1 MKTTPANANTGGSA
15 APPPAGWGR
24 RKKILLGVLILL
36 GLLLLGA
43 VLILGTPRRWQVD
56 PKISVFEARRI
67 RQIMSRLTSVMV
79 TQDGTMAEKAEI
91 ELSEPELNTMLRFG
105 LRTAQLRQSP
115 DLYYDAEWK
124 NGGLRLRVSRVLP
137 VLAVNLETELVPG
150 FANGRA
156 AIRTRSCR
164 IGWLP
169 LLPAGVDIGL
179 RGVLSNYE
187 NTPEWQAAAA
197 MVESVEVKQNGA
209 VRIVFY
215 PGKISKS
222 LSVLMNAAWQR

>member
-1 MKTTPANANTGGSA
+1 MKTTPDNAKTGGSA

-67 RQIMSRLTSVMV
+67 RQIMSKLTSVMV

-91 ELSEPELNTMLRFG
+91 ELSEPELNTILRTG
-105 LRTAQLRQSP
+105 LRTAQLRQTP

-137 VLAVNLETELVPG
+137 VLALNLETELVPG

-169 LLPAGVDIGL
+169 LLPAGVDAAL
-179 RGVLSNYE
+179 RAVRANYE

-197 MVESVEVKQNGA
+197 MVESVEVKQNGS

-215 PGKISKS
+215 PDKISQS